1 MKLTII
7 TINKNNNNGL
17 QKTIA
22 SVITQTFQDYEYIV
36 IDGVSTDGSVDIIK
50 QYEDK
55 ITYWIS
61 EPDKG
66 IYNAMNKGIL
76 QAKGEYCL
84 FLNSGD
90 YFVNKDILRQIFSY
104 DFSEDIVFGDLKL
117 VKNDKVVHETV
128 YPDKITFEF
137 FFYSSLAHPASLIK
151 RELFVKYG
159 LYNEKNK
166 IVSDWEF
173 FLIMF
178 GRYNASYRHLSLFIS
193 CFDTTGVSSVIE
205 NQEKLNEERANI
217 LKKEFSFFY
226 EDYCNL
232 QQKTYYYNV
241 IHNRRI
247 ADRIKDLILYLI
259 RGKNVDK
266 RYF

>member
-1 MKLTII
+1 MKLSII
-7 TINKNNNNGL
+7 TINLNNVTGL
-17 QKTIA
+17 NRTIE
-22 SVITQTFQDYEYIV
+22 SVISQTFTDFEYIV
-36 IDGVSTDGSVDIIK
+36 IDGVSTDGSIDVIK
-50 QYEDK
+50 RYVDK

-61 EPDKG
+61 EPDTG

-90 YFVNKDILRQIFSY
+90 WLLNNNSLEVAFSSH
-104 DFSEDIVFGDLKL
+104 FSEDIAYCDLKT
-117 VKNDKVVHETV
+117 VKENKTV
-128 YPDKITFEF
+128 GEIVYSDNLTFNF
-137 FFYSSLAHPASLIK
+137 FFNNTLCHQSVFIK
-151 RELFVKYG
+151 KELFDKYG

-173 FLIMF
+173 FLI
-178 GRYNASYRHLSLFIS
+178 GLVKYNISFKHLSVFLT
-193 CFDTTGVSSVIE
+193 CFDITGVSTLDE
-205 NQEKLNEERANI
+205 NLKNIREERTNI

-226 EDYCNL
+226 EDYLNL

-259 RGKNVDK
+259 KGKDVDK